1 MQSDGELA
9 RRIGEANMQGTG
21 DILCEECV
29 AGKALGCW
37 REGWSGRPGAL
48 RSLVAARAPG
58 RRCRALSQSPDV
70 CPSGGK
76 GVSIGVIKIT
86 EP

>member
-37 REGWSGRPGAL
+37 REGWSGRPGGQEEPAL
-48 RSLVAARAPG
+48 
-58 RRCRALSQSPDV
+58 
-70 CPSGGK
+70 
-76 GVSIGVIKIT
+76 
-86 EP
+86 